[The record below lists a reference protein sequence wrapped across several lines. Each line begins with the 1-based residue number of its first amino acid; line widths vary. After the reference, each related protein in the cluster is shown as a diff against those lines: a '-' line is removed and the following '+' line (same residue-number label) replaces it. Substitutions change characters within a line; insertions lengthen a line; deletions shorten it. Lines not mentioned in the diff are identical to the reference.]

1 MFITPVQVSVPV
13 IVPDD
18 VSFTAVTV
26 GAVDTMATNNETKNK
41 LTNPMLLLLWT
52 YDDISTPSMANPE
65 QRPT

>member
-1 MFITPVQVSVPV
+1 VSVPV

-26 GAVDTMATNNETKNK
+26 GAVDTMATNNETRNK

-52 YDDISTPSMANPE
+52 YDDISTPSTTFPH